1 MSKLVRNMCYSSNE
15 AAFADLA
22 AHCPSATSSGLGMY
36 CTPTTTGYDVVTVA
50 SGGNTSISVSPSLPD
65 CIPEVADV
73 ATLSALVLGAWVA
86 VWAVRVIVRAF

>member
-22 AHCPSATSSGLGMY
+22 AHCPSATSGGLGMF
-36 CTPTTTGYDVVTVA
+36 CTPTATGYNVVTVS
-50 SGGNTSISVSPSLPD
+50 SGGNKSIPVTPVLSD
-65 CIPEVADV
+65 CVPEVADI
-73 ATLSALVLGAWVA
+73 ATLSALVLGAWAA